1 MIGSAVVEQVVELD
15 SVDAIAV
22 GDTRT
27 ALVVFGAHVDP
38 AHRALLRPHLIAG
51 LGDLTGCARALVV
64 PRGQATAMRA
74 VAVEPRD
81 LVAVPDVLARVPP
94 FRRDGFRPASGA

>member
-1 MIGSAVVEQVVELD
+1 MIDSSVVEQVTELD

-27 ALVVFGAHVDP
+27 ALVVFGAHIDP

-64 PRGQATAMRA
+64 PRGQAAAMHA
-74 VAVEPRD
+74 VPAAPHN
-81 LVAVPDVLARVPP
+81 LIGVPDVLARVPLL
-94 FRRDGFRPASGA
+94 RLDGFRPASGA